1 MTAAKKIER
10 VIQAEIE
17 RAIGAQP
24 DVILMRNALY
34 SGPVGGGRWVNAG
47 LGEGTP
53 DLVAILAPSG
63 RWFCLEVKQPGEY
76 ADQVQRHVHDVWR
89 RAGAFV
95 CVVRSVDDAIGALER
110 ARRGE
115 SQ

>member
-1 MTAAKKIER
+1 MSAAKKLER

-17 RAIGAQP
+17 RAIGAVP
-24 DVILMRNALY
+24 DMLLMRNALY
-34 SGPVGGGRWVNAG
+34 SGPVGPGRWVNAG

-53 DLVAILAPSG
+53 DLVGILAPAG
-63 RWFCLEVKQPGEY
+63 RVVGLEVKQPGEQP
-76 ADQVQRHVHDVWR
+76 DPIQRHVHDVWR

-95 CVVRSVDDAIGALER
+95 AVVRSVDDAVSALAR
-110 ARRGE
+110 ARAGE